1 MGPTRW
7 KPIPL
12 PEGFG
17 AGLALQDLEEILQQK
32 SSKENIHVFL
42 RATLGF
48 IVEPAKPNAQE
59 IWQLIRAEELHH
71 KGKAKLVFHP
81 GRDSDKTPQVVFKHW
96 RLPAL
101 LSPSV
106 P

>member
-1 MGPTRW
+1 MLFESINANNRLALVTQQMGPTRW

-59 IWQLIRAEELHH
+59 I
-71 KGKAKLVFHP
+71 
-81 GRDSDKTPQVVFKHW
+81 
-96 RLPAL
+96 
-101 LSPSV
+101 
-106 P
+106 